1 MSNWTKLLEATRDS
15 HLRQLGSHPILR
27 LVVEGALTRGQYLAY
42 LRETHHMVRHTP
54 RMLALAAA
62 RCEDDRR
69 GLRDW
74 FLKEAQEENGHD
86 LLCVKDI
93 RNLGEDP
100 DAVLAQAP
108 GPGAWG
114 LVTQSYYMATYGN
127 PAGILGVAS
136 VTEGLG
142 AGVAASMADQL
153 VGKCGIP
160 SRSVS
165 FLRSHAGFDKQHVHD
180 VEGAV
185 DALATAADF
194 AAVLQARRM
203 TIFCYAQMLSDALAS
218 PHSADRNE

>member
-1 MSNWTKLLEATRDS
+1 MSNWTKLLEATHDG
-15 HLRQLGSHPILR
+15 HLSQLGAHPILR
-27 LVVEGALTRGQYLAY
+27 LVVTGALTKAQYLAY

-62 RCEDDRR
+62 RCEDDKRR
-69 GLRDW
+69 LRDW
-74 FLKEAQEENGHD
+74 FLMEAQDENGHD

-100 DAVLAQAP
+100 DSVLRNGP

-114 LVTQSYYMATYGN
+114 LVAQNYFMATYGN

-142 AGVAASMADQL
+142 AGVAAAMADQL

-160 SRSVS
+160 SQSVT
-165 FLRSHAGFDKQHVHD
+165 FLKSHAGFDQKHVRD

-185 DALATAADF
+185 NDLVSAADF
-194 AAVLQARRM
+194 EMVLHARRM
-203 TIFCYAQMLSDALAS
+203 TIFCYAQMLSDALS
-218 PHSADRNE
+218 CPHVPTKD